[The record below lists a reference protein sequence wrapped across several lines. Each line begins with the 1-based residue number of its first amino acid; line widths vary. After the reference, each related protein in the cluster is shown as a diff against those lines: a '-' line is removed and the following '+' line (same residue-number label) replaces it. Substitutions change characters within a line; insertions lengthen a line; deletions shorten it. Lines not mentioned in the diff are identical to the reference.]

1 MDKERLLSQARDP
14 RHIRGI
20 YNYCD
25 RWCERC
31 PLTSRCLNFTRQ
43 SEAGLGPEEM
53 DLHNDRFWQ
62 KFSESLQLASELLT
76 DLAAKEGIDLNSL
89 QAEEPEADREP
100 VHILI
105 PMSRRYLVL
114 VDEWVQNLA
123 PELENNPA
131 GFKKPF
137 HLRIVGGPQPADL
150 NICEEALE
158 IIGYYQYF
166 LPPKLAR
173 ALSGRQEEDAPELAD
188 LPKDSDG
195 SAKIALIAMDR
206 SLGAWGE
213 LSRQLPGQQEAIGK
227 RMAWLSRMRS
237 ITEKEFP
244 LARAFLRPGFDTLNP
259 DDLSS

>member
-1 MDKERLLSQARDP
+1 MSQARDP

-31 PLTSRCLNFTRQ
+31 PLTSRCLNFSRQ

-62 KFSESLQLASELLT
+62 KFSESLQLASELLA
-76 DLAAKEGIDLNSL
+76 DLAAQEGIDLNSL
-89 QAEEPEADREP
+89 EVEEPEADREP

-105 PMSRRYLVL
+105 PMSRRYLAL
-114 VDEWVQNLA
+114 VDEWVENLG

-131 GFKKPF
+131 GFKKPVF
-137 HLRIVGGPQPADL
+137 LRIVGGPQPADL
-150 NICEEALE
+150 KTCEESLE
-158 IIGYYQYF
+158 VISYYHYF

-173 ALSGRQEEDAPELAD
+173 ALSGRQEEDAPELVD

-227 RMAWLSRMRS
+227 MVAWLSRMRS

-244 LARAFLRPGFDTLNP
+244 LARAFERPGFDTLGQEE
-259 DDLSS
+259 